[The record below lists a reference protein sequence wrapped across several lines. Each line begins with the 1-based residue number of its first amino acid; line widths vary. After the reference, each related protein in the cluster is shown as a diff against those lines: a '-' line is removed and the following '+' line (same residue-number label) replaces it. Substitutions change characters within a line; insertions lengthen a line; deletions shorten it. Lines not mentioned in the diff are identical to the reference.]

1 MEKKKG
7 IGLVSCVTMIAGGMI
22 GSAIFSLSGMTMYN
36 AGASAIVSWAIA
48 AVIMLIYGL
57 VCAELSTIFPKSGGV
72 FVFPSKALGK
82 KPRTGALWGWI
93 STWGYINANIVAVAF
108 AAIYVGTYLGA
119 GFSLPGGMQI
129 PLALIAI
136 ALCLVLNL
144 IKFSTAG
151 KLNNI
156 LVGALLATM
165 LIYVITAFTSGKW
178 DSTHLTPFFTQGAGG
193 ATGFLASVPT
203 AMVGYGSIV
212 AIAFMVSEVRD
223 PNKNVPRAVV
233 IAMCIVALIYALII
247 TATIGLVSAQ
257 FLAEN
262 PGMRFIPLYAA
273 CFTSLSNIVWLPKVV
288 SIAAVLALITTMLVV
303 LALTGRA
310 IQAAAQSDLLPKP
323 FAKNAKNGTPAFA
336 TIVVAV
342 LAAIISCFPS
352 LTSTIVSFGA
362 LFAAVTISINIVSLY
377 VARKKNPYIPG
388 NFRAPGGQI
397 LPAIAMLLILV
408 CYIPDIISGGW
419 MIWLYTIAWYIVG
432 LLIFRFSKRGRTAD

>member
-119 GFSLPGGMQI
+119 GFNLPGGMQI

-156 LVGALLATM
+156 LV
-165 LIYVITAFTSGKW
+165 
-178 DSTHLTPFFTQGAGG
+178 G

-323 FAKNAKNGTPAFA
+323 FAKSAKNGTPAFA